1 MLTPAAAL
9 AALTLLTAP
18 PTDGVDVLRA
28 VHAKYAGKW
37 FTTMTFVQKTTF
49 LNGRVQTWY
58 EAMEVPGKLRIDIA
72 PASAGQG
79 MLFRNDTLYRFAA
92 GKQAPARAMKH
103 PMLILLHDVHAVPL
117 DTTVAK
123 LKSLGFD
130 LSKTYEST
138 WEGKPV
144 IVVGALA
151 GDTTS
156 SQFWLEKDR
165 LLLVRLIDPTMDAR
179 FGGYVKHGSAWVER
193 RIEVWQKGQLVQLEE
208 YTDVK
213 TGVTHEPGLF
223 DPARTTTPTWV
234 GAGEERWPAP
244 PPPPPGS

>member
-18 PTDGVDVLRA
+18 PADGVDVLRA
-28 VHAKYAGKW
+28 VHARYAGKW
-37 FTTMTFVQKTTF
+37 FTSMTFVQKTTF
-49 LNGRVQTWY
+49 GTGKVQTWY
-58 EAMEVPGKLRIDIA
+58 EAMEVPGKLRIDMA

-92 GKQAPARAMKH
+92 GKQAGARAMKH

-117 DTTVAK
+117 DSTVAK
-123 LKSLGFD
+123 LRSLGFD
-130 LSKTYEST
+130 LAKTHETT
-138 WEGKPV
+138 WDGKAV

-156 SQFWLEKDR
+156 SQFWLEKER
-165 LLLVRLIDPTMDAR
+165 LLLVRLIDPSMDAR
-179 FGGYVKHGSAWVER
+179 FSGYNKHGSAWVEG
-193 RIEVWQKGQLVQLEE
+193 RIEIWQKGKLTQLEE

-213 TGVTHEPGLF
+213 TGVQHEPGLF

-234 GAGEERWPAP
+234 GAGQERWPVPPAP
-244 PPPPPGS
+244 GI

>member
-37 FTTMTFVQKTTF
+37 FTSMTFVQKTTF

-58 EAMEVPGKLRIDIA
+58 EAMEVPGKLRIDMA

-79 MLFRNDTLYRFAA
+79 MLFRNDTIYRFAG
-92 GKQAPARAMKH
+92 GKMAPARALKH
-103 PMLILLHDVHAVPL
+103 PMLILLHDVHAAPL

-123 LKSLGFD
+123 LRSLGFD

-156 SQFWLEKDR
+156 SQFWLEKER
-165 LLLVRLIDPTMDAR
+165 MLLVRLIDPTMDAR
-179 FGGYVKHGSAWVER
+179 FSGYAKHGSAWVEG
-193 RIEVWQKGQLVQLEE
+193 RIEVWQKGKLVQLEE

-213 TGVTHEPGLF
+213 TNVKHDPGLF
-223 DPARTTTPTWV
+223 DPARTATPAWV

-244 PPPPPGS
+244 PPPPPGG